1 MTFTEALI
9 IIINFAGAL
18 AVFLFGMKLMS
29 EGLQK
34 FAGDKMRSVMG
45 KVTGSPVRGI
55 LTGAAVTTAIQSSS
69 ATTVMVVSF
78 VNAGL
83 LSLAGAVA
91 VIMGANI
98 GTTVTA
104 WIITLFG
111 LGEGGG
117 AFSLPMLLGALALIF
132 MFAKKDKL
140 KYIGEFLIGLAM
152 LLLGMNLLQ
161 QAMPN
166 LEQYPE
172 FLEALARLSD
182 YGFWSILIFVVIGA
196 LLTCLV
202 QASAAMMAITL
213 VMCYNGWIGLD
224 AAVALVMGQN
234 IGTTITANLAA
245 MVANTNGKRAARA
258 HLVFNIIGVII
269 TLIVFRPVLNLIA
282 NMTEGMMGS
291 NPYTAVNAA
300 GYDPNAI
307 PLALSIFHTF
317 FNVVNTII
325 LVWFIPLIIRIVNWM
340 VKDKPEDEEYT
351 FKLAYIGHTFT
362 NTAELNLEAAKKEIE
377 NFSKRVLRMYTF
389 LPGLRTAKDDEEFNS
404 VVERIEKYE
413 EITDRMEMEIAKYL
427 TRIAE
432 GDLSQQGSQRISSM
446 LRIVDNLE
454 SIGDTVYQ
462 IAMTRKNKRET
473 AVHFDQHL
481 NDNLD
486 EMTKLVQQSLN
497 VMDENLRGDYADI
510 NLEVANEVE
519 QSINSYRDKLRIEH
533 LNALKD
539 GTYNFSIGN
548 AYSGLYALY
557 EKLGDYV
564 INVSEAIAVKFK

>member
-325 LVWFIPLIIRIVNWM
+325 LVWFIPLIIKIVNWM

-404 VVERIEKYE
+404 IVERIEKYE

>member
-404 VVERIEKYE
+404 IVERIEKYE